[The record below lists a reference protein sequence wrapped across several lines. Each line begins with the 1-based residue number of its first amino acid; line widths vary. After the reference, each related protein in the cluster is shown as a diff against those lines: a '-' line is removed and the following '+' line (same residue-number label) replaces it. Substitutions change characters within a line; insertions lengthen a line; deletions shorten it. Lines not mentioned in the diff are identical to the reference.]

1 MATKYKKRNYEGK
14 LDSIYMYDDAD
25 SSVNWSI
32 PIDEANRHY
41 QEYLEWAKTNT
52 IEDADGLTWDDIRNE
67 RNKDYQ
73 EYLEWSKSNTIDPV
87 DSLTWADIRSTR
99 DGILKSTDWTMT
111 TGATVDQAQ
120 WAAYR
125 QVIRDIPQTYKDK
138 TPDDVV
144 WPTQPSTAGP
154 NS

>member
-1 MATKYKKRNYEGK
+1 MTITYQLNKEPFGTEIACITKKIDGVFA
-14 LDSIYMYDDAD
+14 L
-25 SSVNWSI
+25 SI
-32 PIDEANRHY
+32 PFDEANTDY

-52 IEDADGLTWDDIRNE
+52 AEAAAGLTWDDIR
-67 RNKDYQ
+67 
-73 EYLEWSKSNTIDPV
+73 SKR
-87 DSLTWADIRSTR
+87 DS
-99 DGILKSTDWTMT
+99 ILQATDWTMT

-154 NS
+154 NT

>member
-1 MATKYKKRNYEGK
+1 MAYPSDPIYKLYNSPLTGDLEGIK
-14 LDSIYMYDDAD
+14 KQIDNISIC
-25 SSVNWSI
+25 I
-32 PIDEANRHY
+32 PLDEANTDY

-52 IEDADGLTWDDIRNE
+52 AEAADALTWSDIRAKRDDILR
-67 RNKDYQ
+67 
-73 EYLEWSKSNTIDPV
+73 
-87 DSLTWADIRSTR
+87 
-99 DGILKSTDWTMT
+99 STDWTMT

-125 QVIRDIPQTYKDK
+125 QNLRDLPQTYKDK
-138 TPDDVV
+138 TPSDVV

>member
-1 MATKYKKRNYEGK
+1 MNITKVSKVTTSDIAGSPKSFVILYDTGVQFSFFETDVDK
-14 LDSIYMYDDAD
+14 L
-25 SSVNWSI
+25 NNQQQW
-32 PIDEANRHY
+32 DEIQA
-41 QEYLEWAKTNT
+41 WVAKGNT
-52 IEDADGLTWDDIRNE
+52 IIVPDTSLTWDDIR
-67 RNKDYQ
+67 
-73 EYLEWSKSNTIDPV
+73 W
-87 DSLTWADIRSTR
+87 TR
-99 DGILKSTDWTMT
+99 DQILRDTDWTMT

-138 TPDDVV
+138 TPDDVI

>member
-1 MATKYKKRNYEGK
+1 MAYPTNPIYKFITDPISKEVNGVKTETSSQVK
-14 LDSIYMYDDAD
+14 L
-25 SSVNWSI
+25 I
-32 PIDEANRHY
+32 PLNEENTDY
-41 QEYLEWAKTNT
+41 QEYLEWAKTNKA
-52 IEDADGLTWDDIRNE
+52 EAAAGLTWDDIR
-67 RNKDYQ
+67 
-73 EYLEWSKSNTIDPV
+73 SKR
-87 DSLTWADIRSTR
+87 DS
-99 DGILKSTDWTMT
+99 ILQATDWTMT

-154 NS
+154 NT

>member
-1 MATKYKKRNYEGK
+1 MSYTYKHFKDGITGTKVTNVIIRKEDN
-14 LDSIYMYDDAD
+14 AF
-25 SSVNWSI
+25 I
-32 PIDEANRHY
+32 PFDEA
-41 QEYLEWAKTNT
+41 
-52 IEDADGLTWDDIRNE
+52 
-67 RNKDYQ
+67 NKDYQ
-73 EYLEWSKSNTIDPV
+73 EYLEWSKTNTAEDIDG
-87 DSLTWADIRSTR
+87 LTWDDIRATR
-99 DGILKSTDWTMT
+99 DQILKSTDWTMT

-144 WPTQPSTAGP
+144 WPTQPSTKGP

>member
-1 MATKYKKRNYEGK
+1 MYKLSKDPITQREDRIIIKVLGNNSF
-14 LDSIYMYDDAD
+14 L
-25 SSVNWSI
+25 NI
-32 PIDEANRHY
+32 PFDEENKDY

-52 IEDADGLTWDDIRNE
+52 AEKADGLSWDDIR
-67 RNKDYQ
+67 
-73 EYLEWSKSNTIDPV
+73 SKR
-87 DSLTWADIRSTR
+87 DS
-99 DGILKSTDWTMT
+99 ILSSTDWTMT

-125 QVIRDIPQTYKDK
+125 QNLRDLPQTNKDK

-154 NS
+154 NT

>member
-1 MATKYKKRNYEGK
+1 MAKYKLTKNIDTGVVDKVTLTEGNVK
-14 LDSIYMYDDAD
+14 YRINFNPESHL
-25 SSVNWSI
+25 
-32 PIDEANRHY
+32 Y
-41 QEYLEWAKTNT
+41 QEYLEWVAEGNT
-52 IEDADGLTWDDIRNE
+52 ADDPDGLTWNDIRAK
-67 RNKDYQ
+67 R
-73 EYLEWSKSNTIDPV
+73 
-87 DSLTWADIRSTR
+87 DS
-99 DGILKSTDWTMT
+99 ILQSTDWTMI

-154 NS
+154 NT

>member
-1 MATKYKKRNYEGK
+1 MAFPSNPIYKLVNHPITGNLNNIRTA
-14 LDSIYMYDDAD
+14 DDRF
-25 SSVNWSI
+25 I
-32 PIDEANRHY
+32 PINEANTDY
-41 QEYLEWAKTNT
+41 QEYLKWVAEGNT
-52 IEDADGLTWDDIRNE
+52 AEAADGLTWDDIRAK
-67 RNKDYQ
+67 RN
-73 EYLEWSKSNTIDPV
+73 
-87 DSLTWADIRSTR
+87 
-99 DGILKSTDWTMT
+99 GILTDTDWTMT

-154 NS
+154 NT

>member
-1 MATKYKKRNYEGK
+1 MTTTYKKWNSTSIGSDGK
-14 LDSIYMYDDAD
+14 EVTSLACIQKKIDGVGVCMIPLDQDNTD
-25 SSVNWSI
+25 
-32 PIDEANRHY
+32 Y

-52 IEDADGLTWDDIRNE
+52 AEEPDGLTWNDIRA
-67 RNKDYQ
+67 K
-73 EYLEWSKSNTIDPV
+73 
-87 DSLTWADIRSTR
+87 R
-99 DGILKSTDWTMT
+99 DAILKETDWTMT

>member
-1 MATKYKKRNYEGK
+1 MTTSYKKWNSTSIGSDGK
-14 LDSIYMYDDAD
+14 EVTSLACIQKKIDGVGVCMIPLDQDNTD
-25 SSVNWSI
+25 
-32 PIDEANRHY
+32 Y

-52 IEDADGLTWDDIRNE
+52 AEEPDGLTWNDIRAK
-67 RNKDYQ
+67 R
-73 EYLEWSKSNTIDPV
+73 
-87 DSLTWADIRSTR
+87 DS
-99 DGILKSTDWTMT
+99 ILKDTDWTMT

-125 QVIRDIPQTYKDK
+125 QNLRDLPQTYKDK

-154 NS
+154 NT

>member
-1 MATKYKKRNYEGK
+1 MALYKLHKDPLTGETDFVFKNLDNPPHSCIPFDEGNS
-14 LDSIYMYDDAD
+14 D
-25 SSVNWSI
+25 
-32 PIDEANRHY
+32 Y
-41 QEYLEWAKTNT
+41 QEYKEWLAAGNT
-52 IEDADGLTWDDIRNE
+52 PEAASENVLTWDDIRL
-67 RNKDYQ
+67 K
-73 EYLEWSKSNTIDPV
+73 
-87 DSLTWADIRSTR
+87 R
-99 DGILKSTDWTMT
+99 DNILKDTDWTMK

-154 NS
+154 NT

>member
-1 MATKYKKRNYEGK
+1 MATRYKLYADFDGQPAKAIQRI
-14 LDSIYMYDDAD
+14 LDDGTVS
-25 SSVNWSI
+25 SI
-32 PIDEANRHY
+32 PMNSDNKDYAD
-41 QEYLEWAKTNT
+41 YLEWAKTNT
-52 IEDADGLTWDDIRNE
+52 IEAADGLTWDDIR
-67 RNKDYQ
+67 
-73 EYLEWSKSNTIDPV
+73 
-87 DSLTWADIRSTR
+87 STR
-99 DGILKSTDWTMT
+99 DGILQNTDWTMT

-154 NS
+154 NT

>member
-1 MATKYKKRNYEGK
+1 MTYTYKLLANYT
-14 LDSIYMYDDAD
+14 DSITGN
-25 SSVNWSI
+25 SVESTCILRKEDNAYI
-32 PIDEANRHY
+32 PKDETNTDY
-41 QEYLEWAKTNT
+41 QEYLTWVAEGGVA
-52 IEDADGLTWDDIRNE
+52 EAADALTWDDIR
-67 RNKDYQ
+67 
-73 EYLEWSKSNTIDPV
+73 
-87 DSLTWADIRSTR
+87 ATR
-99 DGILKSTDWTMT
+99 DGILQNTDWTMT

-154 NS
+154 NT

>member
-1 MATKYKKRNYEGK
+1 MTYKLIKNS
-14 LDSIYMYDDAD
+14 LT
-25 SSVNWSI
+25 SVVDQVEYTDETNRVKII
-32 PIDEANRHY
+32 PFDEANR
-41 QEYLEWAKTNT
+41 
-52 IEDADGLTWDDIRNE
+52 
-67 RNKDYQ
+67 DYQ
-73 EYLEWSKSNTIDPV
+73 EYLEWVAKGNTAEAV
-87 DSLTWADIRSTR
+87 DDTLTWDDIRSTR
-99 DGILKSTDWTMT
+99 DQILRSTDWTMT

-138 TPDDVV
+138 TPSDVV

>member
-1 MATKYKKRNYEGK
+1 MSFTYKKVAIDPKIGK
-14 LDSIYMYDDAD
+14 EV
-25 SSVNWSI
+25 SVIRSDGWCI
-32 PIDEANRHY
+32 PFDEANTMY
-41 QEYLEWAKTNT
+41 QEYLEWVANGNT
-52 IEDADGLTWDDIRNE
+52 AEAVDGLTWN
-67 RNKDYQ
+67 
-73 EYLEWSKSNTIDPV
+73 
-87 DSLTWADIRSTR
+87 DIRSQR
-99 DGILKSTDWTMT
+99 DDILRETDWTMT

-125 QVIRDIPQTYKDK
+125 QNLRDLPQTYKDK